1 MVRDFFMEENKMTEE
16 TTNENVMV
24 QQPTTET
31 EPAKE
36 ITMKTYYWS
45 NDNVPF
51 RVIRT
56 TDEITED
63 QYPIAVTAPDPNI
76 KAPKYDWIEHKW
88 IETSEESLG
97 QRLTEAVETI
107 KNIQNSVTTLQEAEQ
122 NNVKNTE
129 QGNTAMEQMQKTIQM
144 SNRMM
149 GTLSSTVAALTK
161 AYQDLTK
168 PTENTTE
175 TKQGDAE

>member
-1 MVRDFFMEENKMTEE
+1 MTEE
-16 TTNENVMV
+16 TTNENVTAT
-24 QQPTTET
+24 QPATTEL
-31 EPAKE
+31 EKE

-56 TDEITED
+56 TDEIKED
-63 QYPIAVTAPDPNI
+63 QYPIAITAPDSSI

-97 QRLTEAVETI
+97 QRLTSVVEELEDAQKSI
-107 KNIQNSVTTLQEAEQ
+107 NVLQEAHQ
-122 NNVKNTE
+122 DTLKNNESTD
-129 QGNTAMEQMQKTIQM
+129 TAMEQLQKTVQM

-149 GTLSSTVAALTK
+149 ATLSATVSALTK
-161 AYQDLTK
+161 AYNSSVVEPVK
-168 PTENTTE
+168 TEIHE
-175 TKQGDAE
+175 

>member
-1 MVRDFFMEENKMTEE
+1 
-16 TTNENVMV
+16 
-24 QQPTTET
+24 
-31 EPAKE
+31 
-36 ITMKTYYWS
+36 MKTYYWS

>member
-1 MVRDFFMEENKMTEE
+1 MTEE
-16 TTNENVMV
+16 TANENV
-24 QQPTTET
+24 TATT

-56 TDEITED
+56 TDDIKED
-63 QYPIAVTAPDPNI
+63 QYPIAITAPDPSI
-76 KAPKYDWIEHKW
+76 KAPKYDWVEHKW

-97 QRLTEAVETI
+97 QRLTSVVEELEDAQKSI
-107 KNIQNSVTTLQEAEQ
+107 NVLQEAHQ
-122 NNVKNTE
+122 DTLKNNETTD
-129 QGNTAMEQMQKTIQM
+129 TAMEQLKQTVQM

-149 GTLSSTVAALTK
+149 ATLSATVSALTK
-161 AYQDLTK
+161 AYQGLKSSDT
-168 PTENTTE
+168 TTE
-175 TKQGDAE
+175 TNQGDAK

>member
-1 MVRDFFMEENKMTEE
+1 MEEFNMTEE
-16 TTNENVMV
+16 IQNSAVDN
-24 QQPTTET
+24 TET
-31 EPAKE
+31 ANTESKE
-36 ITMKTYYWS
+36 ITMHTYYWS
-45 NDNVPF
+45 NDDVPF
-51 RVIRT
+51 RILRT
-56 TDEITED
+56 NDEITSN
-63 QYPIAVTAPDPNI
+63 QYPIVVTAPDQNL
-76 KAPKYDWIEHKW
+76 KAPKYDWMNNKW
-88 IETSEESLG
+88 IETSEESFG

-129 QGNTAMEQMQKTIQM
+129 QSNTAMEQIQKTIQM

>member
-1 MVRDFFMEENKMTEE
+1 MTEE
-16 TTNENVMV
+16 IQNSAVDN
-24 QQPTTET
+24 TET
-31 EPAKE
+31 ANTESKE
-36 ITMKTYYWS
+36 IAMHTYYWS

-97 QRLTEAVETI
+97 QRLTSVVEKLEDAQKSI
-107 KNIQNSVTTLQEAEQ
+107 DVLQEDHQKTLQNAES
-122 NNVKNTE
+122 TD
-129 QGNTAMEQMQKTIQM
+129 TAMDQLQKTVQM

-161 AYQDLTK
+161 AYQDLAK

>member
-16 TTNENVMV
+16 TTNENAMA
-24 QQPTTET
+24 QQPNTET

-97 QRLTEAVETI
+97 QRLTSVVEKLEDAQKSI
-107 KNIQNSVTTLQEAEQ
+107 DVLQEDHQKTLQNAES
-122 NNVKNTE
+122 TD
-129 QGNTAMEQMQKTIQM
+129 TAMDQLQKTVQM

-149 GTLSSTVAALTK
+149 ATLSATVLALTK
-161 AYQDLTK
+161 AYQGLK
-168 PTENTTE
+168 PSDTTTE
-175 TKQGDAE
+175 TKGDAQ

>member
-1 MVRDFFMEENKMTEE
+1 MTEE
-16 TTNENVMV
+16 TTNENVMA

-36 ITMKTYYWS
+36 ITMRTYYWS

-97 QRLTEAVETI
+97 QRLTSVVEKLEDAQKSI
-107 KNIQNSVTTLQEAEQ
+107 DVLQEGHQKTLQNAES
-122 NNVKNTE
+122 TD
-129 QGNTAMEQMQKTIQM
+129 TAMDQLQATVQQTSKMVANLSAMMIALGKG
-144 SNRMM
+144 SN
-149 GTLSSTVAALTK
+149 GVTK
-161 AYQDLTK
+161 
-168 PTENTTE
+168 
-175 TKQGDAE
+175 

>member
-1 MVRDFFMEENKMTEE
+1 MVRDFFMEGNKMTEE
-16 TTNENVMV
+16 IQNSAVDN
-24 QQPTTET
+24 TET
-31 EPAKE
+31 ANTESKE
-36 ITMKTYYWS
+36 ITMHTYYWS
-45 NDNVPF
+45 NDDVPF
-51 RVIRT
+51 RILRT
-56 TDEITED
+56 DDEIKSN
-63 QYPIAVTAPDPNI
+63 QYPIVVSAPDPNL
-76 KAPKYDWIEHKW
+76 KAPKYDWMNNKW
-88 IETSEESLG
+88 IETSEESFG

-129 QGNTAMEQMQKTIQM
+129 QSNTAMEQMQKTIQM

-161 AYQDLTK
+161 AYQDVTK

>member
-1 MVRDFFMEENKMTEE
+1 MTEE
-16 TTNENVMV
+16 TTNENVMA

-97 QRLTEAVETI
+97 QRLTSVVEKLEDAQKSI
-107 KNIQNSVTTLQEAEQ
+107 NVLQEAHQ
-122 NNVKNTE
+122 DTLKNNESTD
-129 QGNTAMEQMQKTIQM
+129 TAMEQLQKTVQM

-149 GTLSSTVAALTK
+149 ATLSATVSALTK
-161 AYQDLTK
+161 AYNSSVVEPVK
-168 PTENTTE
+168 TESH
-175 TKQGDAE
+175 D

>member
-1 MVRDFFMEENKMTEE
+1 M
-16 TTNENVMV
+16 
-24 QQPTTET
+24 
-31 EPAKE
+31 
-36 ITMKTYYWS
+36 
-45 NDNVPF
+45 
-51 RVIRT
+51 
-56 TDEITED
+56 
-63 QYPIAVTAPDPNI
+63 
-76 KAPKYDWIEHKW
+76 
-88 IETSEESLG
+88 
-97 QRLTEAVETI
+97 
-107 KNIQNSVTTLQEAEQ
+107 QEAEQ

-129 QGNTAMEQMQKTIQM
+129 QSNTAMEQIQKTIQM

>member
-1 MVRDFFMEENKMTEE
+1 MTEQ
-16 TTNENVMV
+16 TTNENVTAA
-24 QQPTTET
+24 QSTTT

-97 QRLTEAVETI
+97 QRLTSVVEKLEDAQKSI
-107 KNIQNSVTTLQEAEQ
+107 DVLQEDHQKTLQNAES
-122 NNVKNTE
+122 TD
-129 QGNTAMEQMQKTIQM
+129 TAMDQLQKTVQM

-149 GTLSSTVAALTK
+149 ATLSATVLALTK
-161 AYQDLTK
+161 AYQGLK
-168 PTENTTE
+168 PSDTTTE
-175 TKQGDAE
+175 TKGDAQ

>member
-1 MVRDFFMEENKMTEE
+1 MIEE
-16 TTNENVMV
+16 TANENV
-24 QQPTTET
+24 TATT

-56 TDEITED
+56 TDDIKED
-63 QYPIAVTAPDPNI
+63 QYPIAVTAPDPSI

-97 QRLTEAVETI
+97 QRLTSVVEKLEDAQKSI
-107 KNIQNSVTTLQEAEQ
+107 DVLQEDHQKTLQNAES
-122 NNVKNTE
+122 TD
-129 QGNTAMEQMQKTIQM
+129 TAMDQLQKTVQI

-149 GTLSSTVAALTK
+149 ATLSATVLALTK
-161 AYQDLTK
+161 AYQGLK
-168 PTENTTE
+168 PSDTTTE
-175 TKQGDAE
+175 TKGDAQ